1 MPSLSLSLNHCKN
14 YYEVSQ
20 LTHVVSLSSKFS
32 SKIQYVNT
40 LAELHEMI
48 PMEYVHI
55 PDSIVK

>member
-1 MPSLSLSLNHCKN
+1 MFEEKSVNMLFLCF
-14 YYEVSQ
+14 
-20 LTHVVSLSSKFS
+20 SSKFR

-55 PDSIVK
+55 PDSIVE